1 MAKLS
6 KEELLKKIDESS
18 MTDDEKISF
27 MEDISDS
34 IEVDNSELEQAK
46 ADLESARTELE
57 LLKSKYKERFLS
69 NEEIAKVEDKVEDA
83 IDEIDPELK
92 EEEVIDVKDIFVEE
106 SSEDVIDEEKKEDEE

>member
-34 IEVDNSELEQAK
+34 IEVDNSELETAK

-83 IDEIDPELK
+83 IEEIDPELK

-106 SSEDVIDEEKKEDEE
+106 ENIDEEREDEE

>member
-34 IEVDNSELEQAK
+34 IEVDNTELESVK
-46 ADLESARTELE
+46 NELESAKTELE

-69 NEEIAKVEDKVEDA
+69 GEEIAKVEEKIEDA
-83 IDEIDPELK
+83 IEEVDPEVK
-92 EEEVIDVKDIFVEE
+92 EEEVIDVKDIFV
-106 SSEDVIDEEKKEDEE
+106 DEETKEDEE

>member
-34 IEVDNSELEQAK
+34 IEIDNSELESAK
-46 ADLESARTELE
+46 AELESAKTELE

-69 NEEIAKVEDKVEDA
+69 NEEIAKVEEKVEDA
-83 IDEIDPELK
+83 IEDIDPELK
-92 EEEVIDVKDIFVEE
+92 EEEVIDVKDIFV
-106 SSEDVIDEEKKEDEE
+106 DEEVVNEEEREGEE

>member
-34 IEVDNSELEQAK
+34 IEVDNSELASAK

-69 NEEIAKVEDKVEDA
+69 NEEIAKVDDKIEDA
-83 IDEIDPELK
+83 IDEIDPEMK
-92 EEEVIDVKDIFVEE
+92 EEEVIDVKDIFV
-106 SSEDVIDEEKKEDEE
+106 DEEVVNEEEREDEE